1 VDSMIVLASIL
12 GALLIGAIS
21 PGPSFVLV
29 ARISSARSRRDGL
42 AAALAMGVGGV
53 ILGGLAL
60 LGLRTLL
67 MQAGWLYF
75 ALKVVGGLYLL
86 YLGVRLWRGASE
98 PIAIAQTGDG
108 VGRRPARSFA
118 VALATQLSNPKTAV
132 VYASIFA
139 ALLPAHPPAW
149 MWAALP
155 PLIFA
160 VEAGW
165 YAVVALVFSSDR
177 PRAAYLRSKR
187 WIDRL
192 AGTVLGVLGVR
203 LIVDAGRPG

>member
-1 VDSMIVLASIL
+1 M
-12 GALLIGAIS
+12 
-21 PGPSFVLV
+21 LV
-29 ARISSARSRRDGL
+29 ARISVARSRRDGL

-67 MQAGWLYF
+67 LQAGWLYLG
-75 ALKVVGGLYLL
+75 LKVAGGFYLV
-86 YLGVRLWRGASE
+86 YLGIRLWRGASE
-98 PIAIAQTGDG
+98 PIVVADTGERAG
-108 VGRRPARSFA
+108 ARPGRSFA
-118 VALATQLSNPKTAV
+118 IALATQLSNPKAAV
-132 VYASIFA
+132 IYGSIF
-139 ALLPAHPPAW
+139 
-149 MWAALP
+149 AALP
-155 PLIFA
+155 PLILL

-165 YAVVALVFSSDR
+165 YVVVALVFSSAR

-192 AGTVLGVLGVR
+192 AGSVLGVLGIR

>member
-1 VDSMIVLASIL
+1 LNSSVALASIV

-29 ARISSARSRRDGL
+29 ARTAIATSRCDGL
-42 AAALAMGVGGV
+42 AAALGMGIGGV
-53 ILGGLAL
+53 ILGSLAL

-67 MQAGWLYF
+67 MQAAWLYLG
-75 ALKVVGGLYLL
+75 LKAIGGLYLI
-86 YLGVRLWRGASE
+86 YLGIRLWRGAGE
-98 PIAIAQTGDG
+98 PLAVADEDEPAAA
-108 VGRRPARSFA
+108 RPRRSFGLG
-118 VALATQLSNPKTAV
+118 LATQLCNPKTAV

-149 MWAALP
+149 MWVALP

-165 YAVVALVFSSDR
+165 YAVVALLFSTAR

-192 AGTVLGVLGVR
+192 AGSVLGALGAR
-203 LIVDAGRPG
+203 LIVDTARPG